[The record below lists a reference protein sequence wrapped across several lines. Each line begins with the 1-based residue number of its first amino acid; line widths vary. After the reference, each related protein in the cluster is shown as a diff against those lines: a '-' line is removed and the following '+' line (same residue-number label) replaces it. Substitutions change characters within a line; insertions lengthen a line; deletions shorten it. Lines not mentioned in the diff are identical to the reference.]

1 MDHGT
6 QDRVSLLSAATVIYS
21 LGDYMSRV
29 AIVATI
35 ATTIATC
42 ILAFLSPSL
51 AASDAEIGG
60 LGDKM
65 SGAFRCSTYA
75 SLFHDQKEQQR
86 LFQIGLK
93 AGRDYVEGLKSR
105 DDPKS
110 ETLTFMRGVS
120 TDFVVGQ
127 MYEAQSTHAY
137 DEIVKYQ
144 NGLPLNQPLDATA
157 AKTQAELSYR
167 KSNCSLIQ

>member
-1 MDHGT
+1 MN
-6 QDRVSLLSAATVIYS
+6 RAAMIAT
-21 LGDYMSRV
+21 
-29 AIVATI
+29 IVAS
-35 ATTIATC
+35 
-42 ILAFLSPSL
+42 ILSFSSLSL

-60 LGDKM
+60 LGDII

-75 SLFHDQKEQQR
+75 QLSQDQKEQQR

-105 DDPKS
+105 NDPTS
-110 ETLTFMRGVS
+110 ELLTFMRGVP

-127 MYEAQSTHAY
+127 MYESESTHAY

-144 NGLPLNQPLDATA
+144 NGLPLQQWLDADA
-157 AKTQAELSYR
+157 AKTQAQLR
-167 KSNCSLIQ
+167 FRQSNCSLIQ

>member
-1 MDHGT
+1 
-6 QDRVSLLSAATVIYS
+6 
-21 LGDYMSRV
+21 
-29 AIVATI
+29 
-35 ATTIATC
+35 
-42 ILAFLSPSL
+42 
-51 AASDAEIGG
+51 
-60 LGDKM
+60 M

-110 ETLTFMRGVS
+110 ETLTFMREVS

-144 NGLPLNQPLDATA
+144 HGLPLNQWLDASA
-157 AKTQAELSYR
+157 AKIQAELRYR
-167 KSNCSLIQ
+167 ESSCSLIQ